1 MEEEKSNDKSRE
13 EEILGSSL
21 TMEKVAAAKKYIENH
36 YKNQMKSIQERKER
50 YASKWDGESF
60 GFTVLHILCF
70 ENAAQLR
77 ELIVFQLR

>member
-1 MEEEKSNDKSRE
+1 MEEEKSNDSNVE

-50 YASKWDGESF
+50 YVSSKY
-60 GFTVLHILCF
+60 
-70 ENAAQLR
+70 
-77 ELIVFQLR
+77 